1 MSDTRDRLPGH
12 HTGPA
17 WTRLSRTR
25 TRPTRRL
32 VVLAALGV
40 LLYGAGA
47 NVQAGWVVV
56 LAALMLGTVPWGWYT
71 ARHAATTVEVR
82 RRLAR
87 RLESGVEEPVALEVR
102 ARSAA
107 SLVVHDHL
115 TRAIGHTEDPREG
128 TTVVGRVRLAR
139 GSATGGVVT
148 VLTSDPFGLFTATTS
163 ARVPSTVDVVPSAAP
178 VRAADLTAAWAIQA
192 GEEASRSGGGPDVM
206 GVREYQHG
214 DPVRAIHWRSSAR
227 RNELVV
233 REFADEARP
242 DVRVDIAEGSW
253 EREALDRA
261 CEALVGIA
269 TDARAHAHPVRIG
282 VDGRSYRWSPAVRDT
297 LASLPPHLGAD
308 PRPLDGPPASDAE
321 VTITFRPTTDGP
333 LVVAER
339 GGGRVELGVIPSTAD
354 LETVGAWL
362 AEAIGKRRELVGGRR

>member
-1 MSDTRDRLPGH
+1 MPDDRDR
-12 HTGPA
+12 PA
-17 WTRLSRTR
+17 DHQRGGWTRLSRTR

-32 VVLAALGV
+32 IVLGGLGV

-56 LAALMLGTVPWGWYT
+56 LAALMLGTVPWGWFT

-82 RRLAR
+82 RMLGR
-87 RLESGVEEPVALEVR
+87 RLESGVEEPIALEVR

-107 SLVVHDHL
+107 SLVLHDHL
-115 TRAIGHTEDPREG
+115 TSAAGHTEDPRDA
-128 TTVVGRVRLAR
+128 TTVVGRVRLRR
-139 GSATGGVVT
+139 GTATGGDVT
-148 VLTSDPFGLFTATTS
+148 VLASDPFGLFTATTS
-163 ARVPSTVDVVPSAAP
+163 GRVPSTVDVVPTAAP

-242 DVRVDIAEGSW
+242 DVRVDIAGGIW
-253 EREALDRA
+253 ERDALDRA

-269 TDARAHAHPVRIG
+269 TDARAHAHPVRVG
-282 VDGRSYRWSPAVRDT
+282 MDGRSYRWSPAVRDT
-297 LASLPPHLGAD
+297 LAGLPPHLGAA

-321 VTITFRPTTDGP
+321 VTITFEPTAEGP

-339 GGGRVELGVIPSTAD
+339 GGGRAELGVIPSTAD

-362 AEAIGKRRELVGGRR
+362 ADAIGSRRELVGGGR